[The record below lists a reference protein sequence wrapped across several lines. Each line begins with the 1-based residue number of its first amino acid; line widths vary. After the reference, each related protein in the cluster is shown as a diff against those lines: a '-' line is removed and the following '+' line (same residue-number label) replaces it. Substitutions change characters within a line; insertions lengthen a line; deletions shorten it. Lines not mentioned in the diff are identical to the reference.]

1 MNLRNQDLAE
11 AVKNG
16 PMYVQLALDP
26 LYYQFYTA
34 TCEDPMKAA
43 YYNAKL
49 PKDKTRPTLAGVL
62 TGFDFR
68 PNQKHFW
75 EVYIRRHTTGDA
87 TKDAFANR
95 VLLNPTIKDAEGNYL
110 LDAEGKRK
118 RPFAGITA
126 TAYSVTV
133 DKASKNLGAKGRVD
147 MPVIAESDLPAG
159 RVTNNDSLKQVLKKQ
174 YTDEEIEAA
183 TTVTIS
189 SIIFPKDAT
198 TSNVN
203 FKEVFP
209 NLKDLT
215 FDVTPV
221 IDPTTGKT
229 MNMNEEE
236 LLMLLLMMQSSNPE
250 SFEGITLSFVTR
262 DTTGGRRLA
271 PEDPEHNS
279 VIIDMTG
286 FGVGAL
292 FIGKNLFNDKKYTV
306 ILNGTCNRV
315 E

>member
-34 TCEDPMKAA
+34 TCEDPMHAA

-68 PNQKHFW
+68 PDQKHFW

-95 VLLNPTIKDAEGNYL
+95 VLLKPTIKDADGNYL
-110 LDAEGKRK
+110 VDKNGDLLK
-118 RPFAGITA
+118 PFAGITA
-126 TAYSVTV
+126 TAYSVSV
-133 DKASKNLGAKGRVD
+133 DKATKNLGAKGRVD
-147 MPVIAESDLPAG
+147 MAVIAESDLPAG
-159 RVTNNDSLKQVLKKQ
+159 RVTDNASLKEVVKTV
-174 YTDEEIEAA
+174 YTEEEMEAA

-198 TSNVN
+198 MSDVN

-209 NLKDLT
+209 NLKELT

-221 IDPTTGKT
+221 TDPTTGET

-236 LLMLLLMMQSSNPE
+236 LLMLILMMQSANPE
-250 SFEGITLSFVTR
+250 SFEDITLSFVTR

-271 PEDPEHNS
+271 LLDPEHNS
-279 VIIDMTG
+279 VKIDMTG
-286 FGVGAL
+286 FRIGSL
-292 FIGKNLFNDKKYTV
+292 FIGKNLFSLLRYTV
-306 ILNGTCNRV
+306 ILKGSRSRV

>member
-1 MNLRNQDLAE
+1 MKLNNQDLAD

-26 LYYQFYTA
+26 YYYQFYTA

-43 YYNAKL
+43 YYNKTL

-95 VLLNPTIKDAEGNYL
+95 VLLNPTIKDADGNYI
-110 LDAEGKRK
+110 LDKHNKRA

-126 TAYSVTV
+126 TAYSIIV
-133 DKASKNLGAKGRVD
+133 DKAAKNLGAKGRVD
-147 MPVIAESDLPAG
+147 MPVIAESDLPTG
-159 RVTNNDSLKQVLKKQ
+159 RVIDNASLKQVLNTM

-198 TSNVN
+198 MSNVN

-221 IDPTTGKT
+221 TNPTTGET

-236 LLMLLLMMQSSNPE
+236 LLMLLLMMQSTKPT

-271 PEDPEHNS
+271 PEDPEHKS
-279 VIIDMTG
+279 VKIDMTG

-292 FIGKNLFNDKKYTV
+292 FIGKNLFNDKRYTV
-306 ILNGTCNRV
+306 ILKSTCSRV

>member
-1 MNLRNQDLAE
+1 MD
-11 AVKNG
+11 
-16 PMYVQLALDP
+16 
-26 LYYQFYTA
+26 
-34 TCEDPMKAA
+34 
-43 YYNAKL
+43 
-49 PKDKTRPTLAGVL
+49 KDT
-62 TGFDFR
+62 
-68 PNQKHFW
+68 
-75 EVYIRRHTTGDA
+75 
-87 TKDAFANR
+87 
-95 VLLNPTIKDAEGNYL
+95 
-110 LDAEGKRK
+110 
-118 RPFAGITA
+118 
-126 TAYSVTV
+126 
-133 DKASKNLGAKGRVD
+133 KNLGAKGRVD

-159 RVTNNDSLKQVLKKQ
+159 RVTDNASLKNVLKTL

-189 SIIFPKDAT
+189 SIIFPKGAT

-209 NLKDLT
+209 NLKDLA

-221 IDPTTGKT
+221 TDPTTGET

-236 LLMLLLMMQSSNPE
+236 LLMLLLMMQSTKPQ

-271 PEDPEHNS
+271 PEDPENS
-279 VIIDMTG
+279 PVTIDMTG

-292 FIGKNLFNDKKYTV
+292 FIGNNLFNVKKYTV
-306 ILNGTCNRV
+306 ILKGTRSRV